1 MDHWRILWGT
11 EGEGYAV
18 PAFRTKGASILCPM
32 ASSCT
37 LTSTPTISLQSK
49 AIQSRETV
57 ILPRKLDWMVLDRA
71 EDLKSMMVDNATFI
85 QFPSIGSSTSLITVY
100 GDHLVSVQRTIRSI
114 MQLVRSFTLPSLMF
128 H

>member
-1 MDHWRILWGT
+1 M
-11 EGEGYAV
+11 
-18 PAFRTKGASILCPM
+18 
-32 ASSCT
+32 
-37 LTSTPTISLQSK
+37 
-49 AIQSRETV
+49 QSRETV

-71 EDLKSMMVDNATFI
+71 EDLKSIMSDNATFI

-114 MQLVRSFTLPSLMF
+114 MQLVRSFTLHGLMF